1 MCSFRPITI
10 GSFSGFGLPKNTRLD
25 YYRDKNPGKLE
36 FFENIDSEMPFPNR
50 YFASFFPHTGIQ
62 ITEWS
67 LSTGNNHMVST
78 IVRKM
83 DAENTFEE
91 DIFCN
96 ADGTFNALL
105 EKVALTKQSR

>member
-1 MCSFRPITI
+1 
-10 GSFSGFGLPKNTRLD
+10 
-25 YYRDKNPGKLE
+25 
-36 FFENIDSEMPFPNR
+36 
-50 YFASFFPHTGIQ
+50 
-62 ITEWS
+62 
-67 LSTGNNHMVST
+67 MVST

-83 DAENTFEE
+83 DAEDTFEE

>member
-1 MCSFRPITI
+1 
-10 GSFSGFGLPKNTRLD
+10 
-25 YYRDKNPGKLE
+25 
-36 FFENIDSEMPFPNR
+36 MPFPNR
-50 YFASFFPHTGIQ
+50 YFASFFRHTGIQ

-83 DAENTFEE
+83 GAEDTFEE

>member
-1 MCSFRPITI
+1 M
-10 GSFSGFGLPKNTRLD
+10 
-25 YYRDKNPGKLE
+25 
-36 FFENIDSEMPFPNR
+36 
-50 YFASFFPHTGIQ
+50 GIQ

-83 DAENTFEE
+83 GAEDTFEE
-91 DIFCN
+91 NIFCN